1 MEKDVEALLE
11 NVARLELAAR
21 KGLQLNEE
29 VKPHLTQGHMIS
41 VEHCNATIQNC
52 DLFRKWISEFFGA

>member
-1 MEKDVEALLE
+1 MDKDAEALLKK
-11 NVARLELAAR
+11 VSRLELAAR
-21 KGLQLNEE
+21 RGLQLNDE
-29 VKPHLTQGHMIS
+29 VKPHLSQGHVIS

>member
-11 NVARLELAAR
+11 KVARLELAAR
-21 KGLQLNEE
+21 SGLQLIEE
-29 VKPHLTQGHMIS
+29 VKPHLTQGHVIS
-41 VEHCNATIQNC
+41 VEHRNATIQNC

>member
-1 MEKDVEALLE
+1 MDKDAEALLKK
-11 NVARLELAAR
+11 VSRLELAAIR
-21 KGLQLNEE
+21 GLQLNDE
-29 VKPHLTQGHMIS
+29 VKPHLTQGHVIS